1 MDSRRNLDSSNSTP
15 EVSPTSTT
23 IRVSTASAWRA
34 EVLAQSYHGDYTVI
48 TVKIDNTRLKES
60 KELNGLAALLI
71 HNLELY
77 GDGAESDPQT
87 SSRR

>member
-1 MDSRRNLDSSNSTP
+1 M
-15 EVSPTSTT
+15 
-23 IRVSTASAWRA
+23 
-34 EVLAQSYHGDYTVI
+34 LAQSYHGDYTVI
-48 TVKIDNTRLKES
+48 TVKIDNIRLKVRS
-60 KELNGLAALLI
+60 ELDGLAALLI

>member
-1 MDSRRNLDSSNSTP
+1 M
-15 EVSPTSTT
+15 
-23 IRVSTASAWRA
+23 
-34 EVLAQSYHGDYTVI
+34 LAQSYHGDYTVI
-48 TVKIDNTRLKES
+48 TVKIDNTRLKVRS
-60 KELNGLAALLI
+60 ELDGLAALLI